1 MRPPLSLLSLLISFA
16 AVAQV
21 PPAPKFD
28 VAAVKPSEQQV
39 GPDYN
44 NQFTIVPTR
53 ITARHATLRRLV
65 SEAYHV
71 QVRQVLGPHW
81 LDEEEYDIDARTESN
96 RRKET
101 LVGMLRELLA
111 ERFQLQTHTEN
122 RDMRVYE
129 LVTDKDGPKIQPVAD
144 GGSAIAGPG
153 FHFQGDMRQFADF
166 LAVQLSIPIAD
177 DPSQPVRAGG
187 PMIPVLDKTG
197 LEGIYSF
204 TAEVRPE
211 LGIDS
216 FSLWQR
222 TLRDKLG
229 LRIESRRGP
238 VQVVV
243 VDSASRIPT
252 AN

>member
-1 MRPPLSLLSLLISFA
+1 MRACLFFAFFLTSFA
-16 AVAQV
+16 AAQV

-28 VAAVKPSEQQV
+28 VASVKRSEQQL

-44 NQFTIVPTR
+44 NQFTILPTR
-53 ITARHATLRRLV
+53 VTARHATLRRLI

-71 QVRQVLGPHW
+71 QVRQVSGPHW
-81 LDEEEYDIDARTESN
+81 LDEDEYDIDARTEAN
-96 RRKET
+96 HRRET
-101 LVGMLRELLA
+101 LIGMLRDLLA
-111 ERFQLQTHTEN
+111 ERFQLKTHPET

-129 LVTDKDGPKIQPVAD
+129 LVTDQGGPKIQPVTN

-166 LAVQLSIPIAD
+166 LAVQFSIPIAD
-177 DPSQPVRAGG
+177 DPTQPVRAGG
-187 PMIPVLDKTG
+187 PAIPVLDKTG
-197 LEGIYSF
+197 LEGIYNF
-204 TAEVRPE
+204 TVEVRPE

-222 TLRDKLG
+222 TLRERLG

-238 VQVVV
+238 VEVVI
-243 VDSASRIPT
+243 VDSASRTPT